1 MSNPQDTNSPLKIK
15 ITEDMKTS
23 MKSGDKKRL
32 AAIKLILAAILDKEV
47 ETRQSLT
54 DENIFEILKKL
65 SKKSKESLTHYQEA
79 KRDDLASQ
87 EEYELSVF
95 KEFLPED
102 MTQEEVENLVDE
114 ILKEKSITEMSQIG
128 QVMGE
133 LKKRSNN
140 RADMGF
146 ASKLVKEKL
155 SQTTT

>member
-1 MSNPQDTNSPLKIK
+1 MSSPQDTNSPLKIK
-15 ITEDMKTS
+15 ITEDMKAS

-102 MTQEEVENLVDE
+102 MTQAEVENLVDE

>member
-1 MSNPQDTNSPLKIK
+1 MPNPQDTNSPLKIK
-15 ITEDMKTS
+15 ITEDMKAS
-23 MKSGDKKRL
+23 MKSGNKKRL

-79 KRDDLASQ
+79 NRDDLASQ

>member
-102 MTQEEVENLVDE
+102 MTQAEVENLVDE
-114 ILKEKSITEMSQIG
+114 ILKEKSITEVSQIG

>member
-114 ILKEKSITEMSQIG
+114 ILKEKSITEVSQIG

>member
-15 ITEDMKTS
+15 ITEDMKAS
-23 MKSGDKKRL
+23 MKSGNKKRL

-114 ILKEKSITEMSQIG
+114 ILKEKSITEVSQIG

>member
-1 MSNPQDTNSPLKIK
+1 MTNPEVSNSPLKIK
-15 ITEDMKTS
+15 ITEDMKSS
-23 MKSGDKKRL
+23 MKSGNKKRL

-47 ETRQSLT
+47 ETRESLT

-65 SKKSKESLTHYQEA
+65 SKKSKESLTHYKEA
-79 KRDDLASQ
+79 KRDDLAEQ

-102 MTQEEVENLVDE
+102 MSQEEVKKMIED
-114 ILKEKSITEMSQIG
+114 IMKEKSITEMSQIG

-146 ASKLVKEKL
+146 ASKFVKEKL
-155 SQTTT
+155 S

>member
-1 MSNPQDTNSPLKIK
+1 MPNPQDTNSPLKIK
-15 ITEDMKTS
+15 ITEDMKAS

-155 SQTTT
+155 S